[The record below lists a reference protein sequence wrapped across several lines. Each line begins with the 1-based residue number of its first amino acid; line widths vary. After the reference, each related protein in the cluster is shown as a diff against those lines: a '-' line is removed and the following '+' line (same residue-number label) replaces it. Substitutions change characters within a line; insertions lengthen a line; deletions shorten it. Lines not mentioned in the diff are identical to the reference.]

1 MRGLFRAISWAT
13 LCVALAGP
21 TLSPPAKAD
30 PVAEGLPDIDPLD
43 PLTCDHEKGF
53 VVVAIAW
60 TNAWYDA
67 TQSGALE
74 EPRSTQLA
82 VWYTQMENYLLE
94 SNDVKGTCLALIDSR
109 KNHKF

>member
-1 MRGLFRAISWAT
+1 MRLFPKAVSLAT
-13 LCVALAGP
+13 VLLALAC
-21 TLSPPAKAD
+21 SAAAAD
-30 PVAEGLPDIDPLD
+30 DLPNLDPLD
-43 PLTCDHEKGF
+43 PATCDHEKGY

-60 TNAWYDA
+60 TNAWAEA
-67 TQSGALE
+67 TNSGKLE

-94 SNDVKGTCLALIDSR
+94 SNDVKGSCLALIDSR

>member
-1 MRGLFRAISWAT
+1 MRGLFRAISVAS
-13 LCVALAGP
+13 LCAVLAV
-21 TLSPPAKAD
+21 PAAAD
-30 PVAEGLPDIDPLD
+30 PVAEGLPDIDPMY
-43 PLTCDHEKGF
+43 PLTCNHEKGF

>member
-1 MRGLFRAISWAT
+1 MRLFPKAVSLAT
-13 LCVALAGP
+13 AL
-21 TLSPPAKAD
+21 LSLALGAAAAD
-30 PVAEGLPDIDPLD
+30 DLPNLDPLD
-43 PLTCDHEKGF
+43 PATCDHEKGY

-60 TNAWYDA
+60 TNAWAAA
-67 TQSGALE
+67 TNSGALE

-94 SNDVKGTCLALIDSR
+94 SNDVKGSCLALIDSR